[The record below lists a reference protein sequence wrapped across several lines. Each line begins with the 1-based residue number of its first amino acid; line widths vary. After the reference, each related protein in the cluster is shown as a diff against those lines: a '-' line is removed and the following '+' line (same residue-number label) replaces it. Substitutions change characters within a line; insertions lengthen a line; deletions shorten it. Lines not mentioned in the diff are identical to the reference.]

1 MHFGYVRVFPQVIFQ
16 LWQEEQVFPHG
27 MWLLILNYFKE
38 TADEESKHNIVKFN
52 EIFQSTKLKIM
63 FLNLAREK
71 KLTTYRDVVM
81 CFRYLKYH
89 FLSIIL
95 IVITLSFGNI
105 SGQNLYVG
113 WAYCYYKIDVNLYF
127 KKIILVISIFFL
139 TVLLYPFLISS
150 SFLLGKEEILGG
162 RGTLLLCI

>member
-1 MHFGYVRVFPQVIFQ
+1 
-16 LWQEEQVFPHG
+16 

-38 TADEESKHNIVKFN
+38 TAYEESKHNIVKFN

-113 WAYCYYKIDVNLYF
+113 
-127 KKIILVISIFFL
+127 
-139 TVLLYPFLISS
+139 
-150 SFLLGKEEILGG
+150 
-162 RGTLLLCI
+162 

>member
-127 KKIILVISIFFL
+127 KKLSWLFLFSFWLSCYIHFWLVHHFYL
-139 TVLLYPFLISS
+139 VKRKY
-150 SFLLGKEEILGG
+150 
-162 RGTLLLCI
+162 